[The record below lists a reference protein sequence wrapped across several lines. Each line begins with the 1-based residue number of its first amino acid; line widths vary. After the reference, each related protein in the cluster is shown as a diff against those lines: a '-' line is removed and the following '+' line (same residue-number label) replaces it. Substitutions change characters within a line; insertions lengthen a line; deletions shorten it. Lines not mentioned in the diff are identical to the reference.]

1 MMNNRKLQLNETQQI
16 ALSILDN
23 VAKVCDQQ
31 GIRYYL
37 VFGTLIGAIRHKGF
51 IPWDDD
57 LDIMMPRPD
66 HDKFVDYFLS
76 HKEEFPNL
84 KIFTP
89 DINKKYPYM
98 ITRVSD
104 DRYRIVMDNEKP
116 YGMGVFIDI
125 YPYDGMGNSWKE
137 AVRFQRRGDLLSS
150 FCFQATRLHLEK
162 GITKS
167 RFRKIVKLPVFLACK
182 LIGKDFFQSKLKQI
196 ARQKPYDTT
205 KYVGNAVWG
214 SGGSITIYDR
224 ELFSDYCLVD
234 FENRQFK
241 APIGYD
247 RFLKHIYGD
256 YMELPPEKSRVPHH
270 GYYVIENNIK
280 NKELTN

>member
-1 MMNNRKLQLNETQQI
+1 MKEEKIELEKTQQI
-16 ALSILDN
+16 ALDILRI
-23 VAKVCDQQ
+23 VSKVCDEQEL
-31 GIRYYL
+31 RYYL

-66 HDKFVDYFLS
+66 HDAFVRYFMS
-76 HKEEFPNL
+76 HPERFPNL

-89 DINKKYPYM
+89 DNSPNYPYM

-125 YPYDGMGNSWKE
+125 YPYDGMGETWKE
-137 AVRFQRRGDLLSS
+137 AVKFQRKGDRLSS
-150 FCFQATRLHLEK
+150 FCFQASRNHFER

-167 RFRKIVKLPVFLACK
+167 IFRLIIKFPVFIVCK
-182 LIGKDFFQSKLKQI
+182 VIGKDFFQKKLRQL
-196 ARQKPYDTT
+196 AGQKPYDST

-214 SGGSITIYDR
+214 NGGDVCIYERRLFEESI
-224 ELFSDYCLVD
+224 FVD
-234 FENRQFK
+234 FENEKFR
-241 APIGYD
+241 APVGYNE
-247 RFLKHIYGD
+247 FLHHIYGD
-256 YMELPPEKSRVPHH
+256 YMKLPPKKDQKPHH
-270 GYYVIENNIK
+270 GYYVIKKPDYKAIQQ
-280 NKELTN
+280 

>member
-1 MMNNRKLQLNETQQI
+1 MAELKEQKIQLQETQQI
-16 ALSILDN
+16 ALLILKN
-23 VAKVCDQQ
+23 VSQVCDELNL
-31 GIRYYL
+31 RYYL

-66 HDKFVDYFLS
+66 HDRFVEYFLEHS
-76 HKEEFPNL
+76 ERFPNL

-89 DINKKYPYM
+89 DINSEYPYM

-125 YPYDGMGNSWKE
+125 YPYDGMGNTWEE
-137 AVRFQRRGDLLSS
+137 AVKYQRKGDMLSS
-150 FCFQATRLHLEK
+150 FCFQASRLHLEK

-167 RFRKIVKLPVFLACK
+167 TFRKIVKLPVFLICK
-182 LIGKDFFQSKLKQI
+182 AIGKDYFKNKLKKI
-196 ARQKPYDTT
+196 ARERPYDTT

-214 SGGSITIYDR
+214 SGGTACIYDR
-224 ELFSDYCLVD
+224 SLFNEAVLVD
-234 FENRQFK
+234 FEDAKFK
-241 APIGYD
+241 APVGYD
-247 RFLKHIYGD
+247 EFLKHIYGN
-256 YMELPPEKSRVPHH
+256 YMKLPPKKSRHPHH
-270 GYYVIENNIK
+270 GYYVIK
-280 NKELTN
+280 NLDYKTN